1 MSGGLDS
8 NAILSCWDEINQKG
22 QYNHHLFSLIPEKE
36 HQTNPESRMLLH
48 QRARL
53 KGFPYHWI
61 TPSRALDLIGPAE
74 MFVRE
79 LEDPFAVFS
88 LSGTASCYREAS
100 DKGISS
106 VVDGMD
112 GDMTAGI
119 PSMHWRFLL
128 KKNQFMSSF
137 VECIQHY
144 RYEKESIHAGYVEI
158 TKMLLAHFLPVFP
171 KWKKKLIGVVDGNHE
186 KIDSWMREI
195 PFRKDQNIADHL
207 HHRIQQLR
215 TNHHPIPPNTIEESI
230 LNGLKSPM
238 LGVAIDRYRLSA
250 ESCNVKSIHPLLD
263 RSLVEFLLQ
272 IPWNY
277 RVSKGAPKAL
287 LRQHLVKSGYNS
299 IANQRDLE
307 HVGHRFTHAFMRDY
321 FKRHAEPKA
330 DSLEALSKYINI
342 KSYLKSY
349 QQAVN
354 VDSFENSDEDTWRII
369 MLSEWLV
376 ANPSFGKNQ

>member
-1 MSGGLDS
+1 M
-8 NAILSCWDEINQKG
+8 
-22 QYNHHLFSLIPEKE
+22 
-36 HQTNPESRMLLH
+36 
-48 QRARL
+48 
-53 KGFPYHWI
+53 
-61 TPSRALDLIGPAE
+61 
-74 MFVRE
+74 
-79 LEDPFAVFS
+79 
-88 LSGTASCYREAS
+88 
-100 DKGISS
+100 
-106 VVDGMD
+106 
-112 GDMTAGI
+112 
-119 PSMHWRFLL
+119 
-128 KKNQFMSSF
+128 
-137 VECIQHY
+137 
-144 RYEKESIHAGYVEI
+144 
-158 TKMLLAHFLPVFP
+158 
-171 KWKKKLIGVVDGNHE
+171 
-186 KIDSWMREI
+186 
-195 PFRKDQNIADHL
+195 
-207 HHRIQQLR
+207 
-215 TNHHPIPPNTIEESI
+215 
-230 LNGLKSPM
+230 
-238 LGVAIDRYRLSA
+238 
-250 ESCNVKSIHPLLD
+250 D

-307 HVGHRFTHAFMRDY
+307 HVGPRFTHAFMRDY